1 MPIIIVFDVLVEC
14 VCVCVC
20 VCVVWVHVFVVLLL
34 FCGFFAIFGILC
46 VTYVVSVSSVF
57 AVIG

>member
-1 MPIIIVFDVLVEC
+1 

-34 FCGFFAIFGILC
+34 FVCFFFAIFGILC

>member
-1 MPIIIVFDVLVEC
+1 MPIIIVFNVLVE
-14 VCVCVC
+14 CVCVC

-46 VTYVVSVSSVF
+46 VTYVVSVSSFF

>member
-1 MPIIIVFDVLVEC
+1 VPIIIVFNVLVE
-14 VCVCVC
+14 CVCVC